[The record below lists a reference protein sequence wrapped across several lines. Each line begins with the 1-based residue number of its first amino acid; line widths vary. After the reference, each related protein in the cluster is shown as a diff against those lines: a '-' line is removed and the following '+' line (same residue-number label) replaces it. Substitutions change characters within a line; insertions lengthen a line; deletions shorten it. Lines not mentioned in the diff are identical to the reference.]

1 MSEVNNIKWRWRMFE
16 VVLWKT
22 VHLKFNVFYKYWVWN
37 MIMGYNY
44 RINPVERVMT
54 ERLR

>member
-1 MSEVNNIKWRWRMFE
+1 MSEVNNLKWRWRMFE

-54 ERLR
+54 ERLL